1 MGKKDRQGARKDGTA
16 APAEK
21 GGQRAGMRKERADR
35 GNTSMADARK
45 EQVDL
50 AWSQTVGELKG
61 IFENSGMGRVIKSA
75 VDADEFRDLLALW
88 QTELRSKGIKQEIDG
103 LPFPTFA
110 RIAFNLSSE
119 TGAAP
124 CKHNVEHWATD
135 HPLAAAFKEMLKT
148 VTAQRDGLLAQLGS
162 GVGSTEPESFADFGT
177 LPASHTPDPNRTR
190 RTRTMFGVDD
200 CRVED

>member
-1 MGKKDRQGARKDGTA
+1 METDQDGSGAKGAKSYSECTQSHPVRRMGKKARLGARKDGTA

-21 GGQRAGMRKERADR
+21 GGQTARMRKEGADR
-35 GNTSMADARK
+35 GHTSRADARK

-50 AWSQTVGELKG
+50 AWSETVGELKE
-61 IFENSGMGRVIKSA
+61 IIKNSGMSGVIESA

-88 QTELRSKGIKQEIDG
+88 QTELRSKGIKQEFDG

-124 CKHNVEHWATD
+124 A
-135 HPLAAAFKEMLKT
+135 
-148 VTAQRDGLLAQLGS
+148 
-162 GVGSTEPESFADFGT
+162 STTSSIGRPI
-177 LPASHTPDPNRTR
+177 TR
-190 RTRTMFGVDD
+190 WRPRSRR
-200 CRVED
+200 C